1 VVHFTHAGWPDE
13 AADGEM
19 AMCGY
24 TWALIIERLGAQA
37 ARGERAPYFTAG
49 APLPR

>member
-1 VVHFTHAGWPDE
+1 VTTRRE
-13 AADGEM
+13 L
-19 AMCGY
+19 CGY
-24 TWALIIERLGAQA
+24 TWALIIDRLAAQV